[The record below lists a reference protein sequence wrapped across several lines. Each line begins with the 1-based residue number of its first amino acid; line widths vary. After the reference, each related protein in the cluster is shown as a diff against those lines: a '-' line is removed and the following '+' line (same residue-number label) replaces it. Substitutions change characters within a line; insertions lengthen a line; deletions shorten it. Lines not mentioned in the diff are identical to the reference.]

1 MKKPTLMNP
10 ILVLLFFST
19 IGIKAQESWIDNSKH
34 SGLIELNTDYPFK
47 VLVSN
52 DTMNNTTETL
62 KNMNNAKLYFDKT
75 FQTNLKFAVLFIENK
90 KWNTYAYFP
99 PPGLPQAGSGNV
111 ILGLDKSIVS
121 MEVEKMLKKLPEQ
134 HLGKLKSV
142 YGNNIDLDL
151 FYRETLSIHE
161 LAHLYHFKEGTKPQR
176 KWLQEL
182 FATMSMYAFI
192 KNNCNTCYDLMDT
205 YPEFMIASGD
215 QMAEFKTLKDF
226 EEKYVQKLTPQNY
239 EWFQMQ
245 FYKTAKSIIDS
256 KNDTVLLKLLH
267 FLIRTDLDKTHKL
280 SDIEL
285 TSRLTEEVGKEMGD
299 ILTNWKYK

>member
-52 DTMNNTTETL
+52 DTTNNTTETL